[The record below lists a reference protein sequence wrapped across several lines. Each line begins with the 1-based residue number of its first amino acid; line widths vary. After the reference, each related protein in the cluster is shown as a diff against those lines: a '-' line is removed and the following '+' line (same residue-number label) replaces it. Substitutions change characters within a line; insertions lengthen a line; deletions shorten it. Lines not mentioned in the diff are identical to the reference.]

1 MKKLFTIMLMM
12 VAGLVLVAC
21 QSGPTVVLYNWGDY
35 MDPEVLREFRRQT
48 GIRVKEVQFLD
59 NETAITQIQN
69 QQFDVAIPSDYA
81 IEQLSTM
88 DLIEEIDW
96 SRINTIN
103 PNNGFTEGLV
113 NLVNI
118 LNNDENPFDVLNW
131 SVPYFWGSLG
141 LLYNHT
147 VDGLGEAI
155 EELGWE
161 ALTDERFKI
170 ALYDSSRDG
179 LAIALTVL
187 GYSTNTT
194 NETEVAQAEAWLINL
209 KRNKAA
215 DNKISFVTDNVLDH
229 MKEQDEERYDIA
241 VVYSGDA
248 VYLMEENENL
258 SFAVPHQGTNVF
270 VDGMIIP
277 KGANMDYA
285 YQLINFL
292 ISYEAAEAN
301 TLYVY
306 YSTPR
311 KDVFDEMIKPG
322 GELEDYAESY
332 NPVVRAQDEVYR
344 YNPEGKILIDQAWER
359 VRTS

>member
-161 ALTDERFKI
+161 ALTDE
-170 ALYDSSRDG
+170 
-179 LAIALTVL
+179 
-187 GYSTNTT
+187 
-194 NETEVAQAEAWLINL
+194 
-209 KRNKAA
+209 
-215 DNKISFVTDNVLDH
+215 
-229 MKEQDEERYDIA
+229 
-241 VVYSGDA
+241 
-248 VYLMEENENL
+248 
-258 SFAVPHQGTNVF
+258 
-270 VDGMIIP
+270 
-277 KGANMDYA
+277 
-285 YQLINFL
+285 
-292 ISYEAAEAN
+292 
-301 TLYVY
+301 
-306 YSTPR
+306 
-311 KDVFDEMIKPG
+311 
-322 GELEDYAESY
+322 
-332 NPVVRAQDEVYR
+332 
-344 YNPEGKILIDQAWER
+344 
-359 VRTS
+359 